1 MNTGRPQG
9 TVKAAA
15 GGVKNAQ
22 RSVVMRRPPRL
33 ETSAARGIVVGLLGV
48 GLVVAV
54 LLPLR
59 QHVGAAAPALALTLA
74 VGASALVGGARAAV
88 VVSAAATAALDLAFV
103 PPYGTLSVLSLEDAV
118 ALGALLVVGGTVGV
132 LVAREGD
139 RRREAEGREADLRA
153 LTERLEE
160 LHRGNIELSQR
171 ASQADEL
178 RRLDDQRSAL
188 LRSVSHDLRT
198 PLSAIRAVV
207 TDLRSG
213 VELDDL
219 TRAEL
224 LTLVSDEV
232 DRLDRLVANL
242 LSLSRIEADA
252 VVLDRQAVDLEELVT
267 DQLRRLAPLFAELRT
282 RVSIPPDL
290 PLVDADYSQLEQ
302 VFMNLLANA
311 ARHAPPGT
319 DVWVVMAKDGADQ
332 VRVEVSDRGR
342 GVAEEEADR
351 IFEPFQRGSGSRST
365 GIGLAICRAIVEAHG
380 GEIGVE
386 RTFGGGATFVFTLP
400 VHRGTAPE

>member
-1 MNTGRPQG
+1 
-9 TVKAAA
+9 
-15 GGVKNAQ
+15 
-22 RSVVMRRPPRL
+22 MRGPARA
-33 ETSAARGIVVGLLGV
+33 ETSAVHGLVVGLAGT
-48 GLVVAV
+48 GLVVV
-54 LLPLR
+54 LLLPLR
-59 QHVGAAAPALALTLA
+59 EHVGSAAPALLLTLA

-88 VVSAAATAALDLAFV
+88 LVSAAATAALDLTFM
-103 PPYGTLSVLSLEDAV
+103 PPYGQLNVLSLEDGV
-118 ALGALLVVGGTVGV
+118 ALGALLVVAGTVGL

-153 LTERLEE
+153 LTGRLEE
-160 LHRGNIELSQR
+160 LHRGNLELSER

-178 RRLDDQRSAL
+178 ERLDDQRSAL

-213 VELDDL
+213 VELDDA
-219 TRAEL
+219 TRVEL
-224 LTLVSDEV
+224 LGLVSDEV

-252 VVLDRQAVDLEELVT
+252 VVLERQAVDLEELVA
-267 DQLRRLAPLFAELRT
+267 DQLRRLAPLFVDLRT
-282 RVSIPPDL
+282 RVSIPADL
-290 PLVDADYSQLEQ
+290 PLLDADYSQLEQ

-311 ARHAPPGT
+311 ARHAPSGT
-319 DVWVVMAKDGADQ
+319 DVWVVVAKEGADQ
-332 VRVEVSDRGR
+332 VRVEVSDRGS
-342 GVAEEEADR
+342 GVPAAEAER
-351 IFEPFQRGSGSRST
+351 IFEPFQRGEGSRST

-380 GEIGVE
+380 GEIRVE

>member
-1 MNTGRPQG
+1 
-9 TVKAAA
+9 
-15 GGVKNAQ
+15 
-22 RSVVMRRPPRL
+22 MRRSPRPD
-33 ETSAARGIVVGLLGV
+33 TNAVDGIVVGLVGT

-59 QHVGAAAPALALTLA
+59 QHVGSAAPALLFTLA

-103 PPYGTLSVLSLEDAV
+103 PPFGQLSVLSLEDVV
-118 ALGALLVVGGTVGV
+118 ALGALLVVGGTVGL

-153 LTERLEE
+153 LTQRLEE
-160 LHRGNIELSQR
+160 LHRGNLELSQR

-213 VELDDL
+213 VELDDP

-242 LSLSRIEADA
+242 LSLSRIEANA
-252 VVLDRQAVDLEELVT
+252 VVLERQAVDLEELVT
-267 DQLRRLAPLFAELRT
+267 DQLRRLAPLFADLRT
-282 RVSIPPDL
+282 RVSIPVDL

-311 ARHAPPGT
+311 ARHAPPDT

-332 VRVEVSDRGR
+332 VRVEVSDRGL
-342 GVAEEEADR
+342 GVAGDEATR
-351 IFEPFQRGSGSRST
+351 IFEAFQRGTGSRST

-380 GEIGVE
+380 GEIWVE